1 VSQERTEK
9 PTPQR
14 LKEGRKKGQIAR
26 SRDLAMA
33 AASVASTI
41 ALAWLGSGLVAGLVD
56 VLRNSLMA
64 LGDNALRTVTAG
76 ELSALVASTTWQL
89 AVLVG
94 PVALVTTIA
103 AVGMHGFQGGW
114 SFAPGALRLHWTR
127 LNPATGVKR
136 FAFSQSGVETL
147 KALVAFTVI
156 GYFTWRGVHGLLA
169 DAPRLPWM
177 SPSHA
182 AVVTWTH
189 AETLLW
195 RSAWALGALAL
206 ADYGVQ
212 RYRLM
217 SSLKMT
223 RQEVR
228 DEHRQ
233 MEGSVEVKGRIR
245 KLQRE
250 FSRRRMLRDVERA
263 TVVITN
269 PTHYA
274 VALEYKRE
282 TMVAPR
288 VLAKGADHL
297 AKRIRERAIA
307 HGIPIVENKPLAQS
321 LYATA
326 EVGQVIPA
334 PLFAAVAEV
343 LAYLVRVK
351 RLML

>member
-1 VSQERTEK
+1 MSQERTEQ

-14 LKEGRKKGQIAR
+14 LKESRKKGQIAR

-33 AASVASTI
+33 AASVASII
-41 ALAWLGSGLVAGLVD
+41 ALAWLGSRIVGQMVEGLRAQLE
-56 VLRNSLMA
+56 R
-64 LGDNALRTVTAG
+64 LGDNPLRAITAG
-76 ELSALVASTTWQL
+76 ELTAMVLGSSLQL
-89 AVLVG
+89 ALLVG
-94 PVALVTTIA
+94 PVALVTATA

-114 SFAPGALRLHWTR
+114 SFVPGALRLHWSR
-127 LNPATGVKR
+127 LSPATGVRR
-136 FAFSQSGVETL
+136 FSFSQSGVETI
-147 KALVAFTVI
+147 KAALAFTAI
-156 GYFTWRGVHGLLA
+156 SYFTWRAIEGLLL

-177 SPSHA
+177 PPAAAAALTWEHA
-182 AVVTWTH
+182 KA
-189 AETLLW
+189 LLW
-195 RSAWALGALAL
+195 RSAWTLGALAF

-223 RQEVR
+223 RQEIR

-233 MEGSVEVKGRIR
+233 MEGSGEAKGRIR
-245 KLQRE
+245 RLQRE

-274 VALEYKRE
+274 VALEYRRE
-282 TMVAPR
+282 SMLAPR

-297 AKRIRERAIA
+297 ARKIRQRAIE

-326 EVGQVIPA
+326 EVGQTIPA

-343 LAYLVRVK
+343 LAYLIRVK

>member
-1 VSQERTEK
+1 MSQERTEK

-14 LKEGRKKGQIAR
+14 LKEVRKKGQIAR

-33 AASVASTI
+33 AASVASII
-41 ALAWLGSGLVAGLVD
+41 ALAWLGSRIVGQMVD
-56 VLRNSLMA
+56 VLRSHLTT
-64 LGDNALRTVTAG
+64 LGDQPLRVVTSG
-76 ELSALVASTTWQL
+76 EVSALVTVSSLEL

-94 PVALVTTIA
+94 PLALVTTVA

-114 SFAPGALRLHWTR
+114 SFAPGALRLHWSR

-136 FAFSQSGVETL
+136 FAFSQSGVETI
-147 KALVAFTVI
+147 KAAIAFI
-156 GYFTWRGVHGLLA
+156 AISYFTWRAIQGLLL

-177 SPSHA
+177 PPAEAAAITWQHA
-182 AVVTWTH
+182 NS
-189 AETLLW
+189 LLW
-195 RSAWALGALAL
+195 RSAWTLGALAL

-223 RQEVR
+223 RQEIR

-233 MEGSVEVKGRIR
+233 MEGSGEVKGRIR
-245 KLQRE
+245 RLQRE

-274 VALEYKRE
+274 VALEYRRE
-282 TMVAPR
+282 SMGAPR

-297 AKRIRERAIA
+297 ARKIRERAIKY
-307 HGIPIVENKPLAQS
+307 GIPIVENKPLAQS

-326 EVGQVIPA
+326 EVGHTIPA

-343 LAYLVRVK
+343 LAYLIRVK